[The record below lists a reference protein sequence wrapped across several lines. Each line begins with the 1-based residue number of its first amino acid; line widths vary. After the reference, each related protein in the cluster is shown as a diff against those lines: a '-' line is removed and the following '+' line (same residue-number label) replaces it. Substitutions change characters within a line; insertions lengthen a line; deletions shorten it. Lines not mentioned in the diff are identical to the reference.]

1 MLFTLQ
7 TFLDFVSEEMLSSF
21 FTITHNIKVYAKIL
35 FEWQNMQ
42 TRGFLQLESED
53 RSVAFK
59 RQWRR
64 NNKKLLQFPMT

>member
-7 TFLDFVSEEMLSSF
+7 PFVDFVVFLLLL
-21 FTITHNIKVYAKIL
+21 HNILKFMLKLYSNGK
-35 FEWQNMQ
+35 
-42 TRGFLQLESED
+42 TCSGFLQLESED

-64 NNKKLLQFPMT
+64 NSKKKILQFPMT